1 MCAIGCCVALRLDS
15 PVYRPDKTQ
24 PLKLD
29 PASIILGSVM
39 LQDVR
44 DALIGRTF
52 GLAALVRAG
61 LVRDTASAS
70 KVLTALFQL
79 AGKKVRRLAT
89 GA

>member
-1 MCAIGCCVALRLDS
+1 
-15 PVYRPDKTQ
+15 
-24 PLKLD
+24 
-29 PASIILGSVM
+29 M